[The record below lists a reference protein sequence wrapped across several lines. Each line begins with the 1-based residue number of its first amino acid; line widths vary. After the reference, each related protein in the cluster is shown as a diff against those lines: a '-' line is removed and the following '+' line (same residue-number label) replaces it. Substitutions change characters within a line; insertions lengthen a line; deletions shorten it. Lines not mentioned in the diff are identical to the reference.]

1 MKRFRLR
8 YSCILLFLM
17 VFFCSCNGAADP
29 EVVSAVSESSVS
41 ADQPEATPT
50 MTPTPTI
57 KPTPTVTPAPAVSAD
72 TVSGDSVSSD
82 QVSANGVSGNNVSG
96 NDAASGNK
104 VSENKAT
111 PTPLPTPDP
120 AKLVLFETPRTMY
133 VTAQVNIRK
142 GPGTFYAKDGVLN
155 FGNAVSALGRYN
167 DEWVQVDINGETRY
181 IHGSYLSE
189 EVPAT
194 PTPAPTQ
201 DPAQLPPPPPQV
213 TAPAGVLMIGDSRCV
228 QMRDVTGG
236 GGVSWICENSR
247 GYEWFVSTALGQ
259 AEGIIGRGTKVV
271 ICLGVNDTDNG
282 YSYSSLINQKAAE
295 WAARGARTYFV
306 SVNPVG
312 DNPWTNND
320 NVSAFNTIMVNNLS
334 GVKYIDTWSY
344 LVTHGYNMV
353 DGMHFDG
360 PTNATVFSLIIS
372 NL

>member
-1 MKRFRLR
+1 MKRNRFR
-8 YSCILLFLM
+8 YSYILFFM
-17 VFFCSCNGAADP
+17 IMFFCSCTKAADP
-29 EVVSAVSESSVS
+29 EIPAQAASVSESSVS
-41 ADQPEATPT
+41 ADQPEPT

-57 KPTPTVTPAPAVSAD
+57 KPTPSPTPTVSED

-82 QVSANGVSGNNVSG
+82 QVSSNSVSGNGS
-96 NDAASGNK
+96 ASDNK
-104 VSENKAT
+104 LSENKAT

-120 AKLVLFETPRTMY
+120 AKLVMYENPVTMY

-142 GPGTFYAKDGVLN
+142 GPGTFYGKDGVLN
-155 FGNAVSALGRYN
+155 FGNAVSALGLYN
-167 DEWVQVDINGETRY
+167 NEWVQVDINGEIRY
-181 IHGSYLSE
+181 VHGSYLST

-201 DPAQLPPPPPQV
+201 DPALAPPPPPQV
-213 TAPAGVLMIGDSRCV
+213 VAPAGVLMIGDSRCV

-236 GGVSWICENSR
+236 GGVSWICENSK

-282 YSYSSLINQKAAE
+282 YSYSALINQKAAE

-320 NVSAFNTIMVNNLS
+320 NVSAFNAIMVNNLS

-344 LVTHGYNMV
+344 LVTYGYNMV
-353 DGMHFDG
+353 DGMHYDAN
-360 PTNATVFSLIIS
+360 TNATVFNLIIS